1 MEEVKPDVRALA
13 FARQA
18 LKNLFMKP
26 ATTSYPFEPASY
38 PERMRGHVEL
48 VAEDCIGCG
57 LCMSSCPP
65 GAIRVDRQEG
75 IWSIN
80 RFDCVQCESCVNACP
95 KKCLKMA
102 AGYTQPETEKT
113 EERFEILKKQEK

>member
-1 MEEVKPDVRALA
+1 MPSFRIGYRAFL
-13 FARQA
+13 R
-18 LKNLFMKP
+18 
-26 ATTSYPFEPASY
+26 
-38 PERMRGHVEL
+38 
-48 VAEDCIGCG
+48 
-57 LCMSSCPP
+57 SCPP

-102 AGYTQPETEKT
+102 AGYTQPETEKA
-113 EERFEILKKQEK
+113 EERVEILKKQEQ